1 MQNAQ
6 LASDTVQRH
15 FALVDMENLLFLLL
29 YVSTGAGFQS

>member
-15 FALVDMENLLFLLL
+15 ALVDMENLLFLFL